1 MTIALCIML
10 LLAWLSAEIV
20 SGGTA
25 QFDERT
31 RALVHSY
38 TSPALTIVM
47 REFSFLG
54 SPPVL
59 WPLVGLTMWMLT
71 RAGRPRDAAAFCIC
85 MLGELAVEVTLK
97 HAFHRPRPV
106 PFFGLA
112 PPESYS
118 YPSGHALLSSSFCG
132 MLAWLLARNPAGRRR
147 KMMLWIA
154 AGTLTTLIGFSRVYL
169 GFHYPTDVVA
179 GYGAAMVWAVL
190 VLWFRVMRRS
200 HA

>member
-1 MTIALCIML
+1 ML
-10 LLAWLSAEIV
+10 LLAWLSAEVV

-31 RALVHSY
+31 RALVHSF

-59 WPLVGLTMWMLT
+59 WPLAGLTMWMLT
-71 RAGRPRDAAAFCIC
+71 RAGRPRDAAAFGIC
-85 MLGELAVEVTLK
+85 MLGALAIEVSLK
-97 HAFHRPRPV
+97 HAFHRARPL

-118 YPSGHALLSSSFCG
+118 YPSGHAILSFSFCC
-132 MLAWLLARNPAGRRR
+132 MLAGLLARRPADRWR
-147 KMMLWIA
+147 KIVVWTA
-154 AGTLTTLIGFSRVYL
+154 AGTLTILIGFSRIYL

-179 GYGAAMVWAVL
+179 GYGAGMVCAVL
-190 VLWFRVMRRS
+190 VISLYAMRRG
-200 HA
+200 HT